1 MIQKEKRM
9 KGKKDFEEEWLNSGN
24 TKIIPGILLGQSEK
38 TGCFSGHVRLML
50 IIFINFLGLTFSICE
65 KKIIRL

>member
-1 MIQKEKRM
+1 M
-9 KGKKDFEEEWLNSGN
+9 KGKNDFEEEWLNSGN
-24 TKIIPGILLGQSEK
+24 TKIPGILLGQSEK